1 MARLQKVYD
10 VYNSFSDVNRT
21 RRSNFTIMGT
31 NMKTSVILKL
41 AIGLAALAA
50 MPAQAATAINFDD
63 GSNGVL
69 VGSQYAG
76 QGVTFSNAE
85 FTNNFGLS
93 GTSGTLGIR
102 APGTFQFGSTNA
114 ILGLFS
120 SLVSSVSIRGIDVG
134 TAGIRIDAFDSAN
147 NLLAFNE
154 FFGGGVGVGT
164 FADISV
170 TATGIARFAVYQ
182 PAVGG
187 GDGVLFDNLSFDGVG
202 AVPEPATWLFMLV
215 GMAGIGFT
223 MRRKDKQTLRVR
235 YT

>member
-1 MARLQKVYD
+1 
-10 VYNSFSDVNRT
+10 
-21 RRSNFTIMGT
+21 MGT

-41 AIGLAALAA
+41 AIGLATLAA

-85 FTNNFGLS
+85 FAFNEGRLGS
-93 GTSGTLGIR
+93 SGTLGIR

-114 ILGLFS
+114 VVGLFS
-120 SLVSSVSIRGIDVG
+120 SLVSSVTIRGIDVG
-134 TAGIRIDAFDSAN
+134 VAGVRIDAFDAAN

-154 FFGGGVGVGT
+154 FLGVGIGVGT

-170 TATGIARFAVYQ
+170 TANGIARFAVYQ
-182 PAVGG
+182 PAVGS
-187 GDGVLFDNLSFDGVG
+187 GDGVLFDNLSFDDVG
-202 AVPEPATWLFMLV
+202 AVPEPSTWMFMLL
-215 GMAGIGFT
+215 GMAGIGYS
-223 MRRKDKQTLRVR
+223 MRRKNKQTLRVR